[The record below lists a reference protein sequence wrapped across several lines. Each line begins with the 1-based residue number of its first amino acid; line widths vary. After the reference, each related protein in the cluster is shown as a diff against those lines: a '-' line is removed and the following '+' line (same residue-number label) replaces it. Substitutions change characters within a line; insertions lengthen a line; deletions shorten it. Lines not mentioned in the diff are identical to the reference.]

1 MPNRPVTSVKAHIQ
15 GLFAGSPFLKHVL
28 TLLSGT
34 VIAQILV
41 LTIELVLARIYTPEE
56 SGRFALYMSVASVI
70 IVLAAGRYEMTIML
84 PKSDTKARVLQRLAR
99 RLALV
104 TAFLSSIIAML
115 FHEEIVRYYGGDKE
129 LAYVFAG
136 LGLTVFLVVD
146 LAIIQYWLNRHS
158 DYAAI
163 AKNRVVQSVGS
174 ALGKVLFGVIGIASV
189 IGLYLGQTLGQ
200 IVAWL
205 LLRRRTPELR
215 ESLPEDAPSM
225 KEMAHRYRKMP
236 LLNGPNALIDA
247 IRLNGINLLI
257 AAVAL
262 GHLGQFDKAWTLLQ
276 APIALVNGAIAQVF
290 FQKLA
295 SVEHGHMLPL
305 VRFVFKRAAIAGLV
319 VFIPLYFLSPWL
331 FPFLLGDQWTESGL
345 FAQAIVPWLFM
356 TLLTSPISHIFVVT
370 ETQQWLLGFAVVYCV
385 APLSLLYFSPWALLP
400 SISALGLLMASL
412 LCVMLLLAL
421 LSARRF
427 DRQNVQEGE

>member
-1 MPNRPVTSVKAHIQ
+1 
-15 GLFAGSPFLKHVL
+15 
-28 TLLSGT
+28 
-34 VIAQILV
+34 
-41 LTIELVLARIYTPEE
+41 
-56 SGRFALYMSVASVI
+56 
-70 IVLAAGRYEMTIML
+70 
-84 PKSDTKARVLQRLAR
+84 
-99 RLALV
+99 
-104 TAFLSSIIAML
+104 
-115 FHEEIVRYYGGDKE
+115 
-129 LAYVFAG
+129 
-136 LGLTVFLVVD
+136 
-146 LAIIQYWLNRHS
+146 
-158 DYAAI
+158 
-163 AKNRVVQSVGS
+163 
-174 ALGKVLFGVIGIASV
+174 
-189 IGLYLGQTLGQ
+189 
-200 IVAWL
+200 
-205 LLRRRTPELR
+205 
-215 ESLPEDAPSM
+215 M